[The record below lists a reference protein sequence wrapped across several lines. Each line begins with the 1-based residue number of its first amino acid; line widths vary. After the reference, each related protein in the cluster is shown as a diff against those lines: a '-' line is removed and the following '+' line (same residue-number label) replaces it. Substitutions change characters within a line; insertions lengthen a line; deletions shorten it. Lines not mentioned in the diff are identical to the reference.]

1 MIDPDTQAL
10 KLRFLAPTLI
20 GLVAIVLVSVHRYL
34 ASTILGVLMLV
45 ASLVWIAVIIS
56 QERRRR

>member
-45 ASLVWIAVIIS
+45 ASLVWIGVIIL
-56 QERRRR
+56 QERRR

>member
-1 MIDPDTQAL
+1 VIDPDTQAL

-34 ASTILGVLMLV
+34 ASTILGVLMLI
-45 ASLVWIAVIIS
+45 ASLVWIGVFIS
-56 QERRRR
+56 QERRR

>member
-34 ASTILGVLMLV
+34 ASTILGVLMLI
-45 ASLVWIAVIIS
+45 ASLVWIGVFIS
-56 QERRRR
+56 QERRR